1 MLTTGTSAALT
12 HMVTALSAP
21 AISTSDNKEAQSM
34 LKLLESAIPEF
45 VGGLLAL
52 LCAIVGAKI
61 ATKSGERQ
69 ERTKSLQNAY
79 ADVFAGYYIC
89 MMESSDKNILSLVIA
104 IERATLICSKRSA
117 EIMKEAI
124 FQLSKEPV
132 DIQALGGIICQ
143 LRASAAKDLENH
155 QRK

>member
-117 EIMKEAI
+117 EIM
-124 FQLSKEPV
+124 
-132 DIQALGGIICQ
+132 
-143 LRASAAKDLENH
+143 
-155 QRK
+155 